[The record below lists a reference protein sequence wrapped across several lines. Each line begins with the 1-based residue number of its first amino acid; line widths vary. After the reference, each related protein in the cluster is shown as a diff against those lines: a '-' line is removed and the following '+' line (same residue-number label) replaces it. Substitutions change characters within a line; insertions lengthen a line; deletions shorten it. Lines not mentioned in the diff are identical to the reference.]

1 VRYKVALATPV
12 DGHPDDALVHLSVQQ
27 QQRRV
32 GNILRLDE
40 LANGWVGSMD
50 LVRARDRLARMA
62 LFESDVTH
70 VLNWDCDVHVED
82 LELINRMLETG
93 HDCIGAPYRRK
104 KQKEEYPY
112 RPLPGDAKVENGCV
126 EVAGLAFGFMLTSRK
141 CLEQMWNAYLESR
154 WYMDVSEQKDGKKM
168 AHLTVSM
175 FDLVYS
181 DPQPGPDGNLWR
193 IKFSEDYSFC
203 DSYRRIGG
211 KVHMFVGEGSPVGHI
226 GSHVFKGTREGLVGV

>member
-1 VRYKVALATPV
+1 MRYKVALATPV

-93 HDCIGAPYRRK
+93 ARLHR
-104 KQKEEYPY
+104 
-112 RPLPGDAKVENGCV
+112 RPLPPEKAE
-126 EVAGLAFGFMLTSRK
+126 
-141 CLEQMWNAYLESR
+141 
-154 WYMDVSEQKDGKKM
+154 
-168 AHLTVSM
+168 
-175 FDLVYS
+175 
-181 DPQPGPDGNLWR
+181 
-193 IKFSEDYSFC
+193 
-203 DSYRRIGG
+203 GG
-211 KVHMFVGEGSPVGHI
+211 VPVP
-226 GSHVFKGTREGLVGV
+226 TAAR